1 MGCARVLAYTGNW
14 AARHRLGRR
23 PLIKYE
29 LSMLAG
35 RQQSNEV
42 PAVSHTLTARDLA
55 LRALIAGMAGIA
67 MAYVSAFL
75 PLWLARLGPWL
86 MAIVMPL
93 TMCAMMILGAVR
105 AGRGIGPLAGPF
117 ALVFLLIAGGFVLA
131 LALPTENANTPL
143 WFGLPPRAAVLLC
156 GVGLVPLLL
165 LPVVYALTFDLFIL
179 TDEDLARVR
188 AARLPDTKPT
198 GARARSV

>member
-1 MGCARVLAYTGNW
+1 MRCVQGLAYTENW
-14 AARHRLGRR
+14 AARHRLGRK

-42 PAVSHTLTARDLA
+42 PAASHMLSVRDLA
-55 LRALIAGMAGIA
+55 LRALIAGVAGIA
-67 MAYVSAFL
+67 MAYASAFL
-75 PLWLARLGPWL
+75 PLSLARLGPWL

-105 AGRGIGPLAGPF
+105 AGRGIGPLAVPF
-117 ALVFLLIAGGFVLA
+117 AFVFLLVAGGFVLA
-131 LALPTENANTPL
+131 LALPAENANTPL
-143 WFGLPPRAAVLLC
+143 RFGLPPRAAVLLF
-156 GVGLVPLLL
+156 GVGLVPLFL
-165 LPVVYALTFDLFIL
+165 LPVVYALTFDLFTL
-179 TDEDLARVR
+179 TDDDLARVR